1 MAGSAPVQQTV
12 ADATNT
18 VTSAAVESPDNV
30 GRFGMSSMSGASSSG
45 YVQSGDGVRS
55 RRGLIANSSSPCR
68 MRRWVSSMKTV
79 TSCRRGVGRASCAV
93 WRP

>member
-30 GRFGMSSMSGASSSG
+30 GRFGMSSMSGASSSQMRPLVNVG
-45 YVQSGDGVRS
+45 SQDMLDGLSSGDPDVR
-55 RRGLIANSSSPCR
+55 C
-68 MRRWVSSMKTV
+68 V
-79 TSCRRGVGRASCAV
+79 
-93 WRP
+93 